1 MKRKSSRAVAMSHAM
16 KSIKNAHPGMS
27 QTQVLSLASKQLS
40 GQHKN
45 GGILPLLPMAITA
58 LGSLL
63 IPKLIS
69 AVTGSG
75 VSRKGRGLNLAPH
88 RGSGMNLKPY

>member
-1 MKRKSSRAVAMSHAM
+1 MKRKSSRDVAMSHAM
-16 KSIKNAHPGMS
+16 KLIKIANPRMP
-27 QTQVLSLASKQLS
+27 QTQILAAASKQLS
-40 GQHKN
+40 GQPKN

-63 IPKLIS
+63 TPKLIS
-69 AVTGSG
+69 GSG